1 MFRFAPREADVE
13 KVRGCRARCC
23 NIEGYV
29 MEVQVL
35 VAGVALESRCRDIR
49 DEDWRE
55 RREKE
60 VESVERADDCVLGL
74 GMRRRDL
81 KYVECL
87 DWEGPGVN
95 REGYLCLRNDDVL
108 EGMESR
114 THLNMRPQIRHI
126 LRLGLAKLWWDS
138 WGGRGRVMVKFPV
151 LVIQV

>member
-13 KVRGCRARCC
+13 KVRGCRTRRC

-35 VAGVALESRCRDIR
+35 VARVALESRCRDIR

-60 VESVERADDCVLGL
+60 VESVERADDCVLCL

-87 DWEGPGVN
+87 DCRDRSD
-95 REGYLCLRNDDVL
+95 REGYLFLRNVDVL

-126 LRLGLAKLWWDS
+126 LRLGLAKLW
-138 WGGRGRVMVKFPV
+138 GIVGVEEVE
-151 LVIQV
+151 

>member
-1 MFRFAPREADVE
+1 VFRFAPREADVE
-13 KVRGCRARCC
+13 KARGCKARRC
-23 NIEGYV
+23 NIEGYD
-29 MEVQVL
+29 MGVQVL
-35 VAGVALESRCRDIR
+35 VARMALESRCRDIR

-60 VESVERADDCVLGL
+60 VESVERADDWVLCL

-87 DWEGPGVN
+87 WIAGTGVIEK
-95 REGYLCLRNDDVL
+95 RYLFLRNDGVL

-126 LRLGLAKLWWDS
+126 LRLGLAKL
-138 WGGRGRVMVKFPV
+138 
-151 LVIQV
+151 

>member
-1 MFRFAPREADVE
+1 VFRFAPREADVE
-13 KVRGCRARCC
+13 KVRGCRARRC

-35 VAGVALESRCRDIR
+35 VARVALESRCRDIR

-60 VESVERADDCVLGL
+60 VESVERADDCVLCL

-87 DWEGPGVN
+87 DCRDQSDRKDTYFCAMMTFW
-95 REGYLCLRNDDVL
+95 R
-108 EGMESR
+108 
-114 THLNMRPQIRHI
+114 
-126 LRLGLAKLWWDS
+126 A
-138 WGGRGRVMVKFPV
+138 
-151 LVIQV
+151 